1 MSQVLLH
8 ETIFKEY
15 FSESAYASNSGISG
29 IEERDWYQTIF

>member
-15 FSESAYASNSGISG
+15 FSESAYASNSGI
-29 IEERDWYQTIF
+29 EERDWYQTIF